1 VYGELYLSEIKNR
14 LDKIIATEMDK
25 IAQIAQK
32 AARSIA
38 NGGAVHI
45 LDNGHLLGAEM
56 TARAGGLGLSHMVTV
71 DDVKNPVFVRKG
83 DILFVVSVSGR
94 SRRIVEAALVA
105 KKRGVYTVAL
115 TARAQ
120 NGVAEP
126 EDKKLGLLPDVT
138 DIVLDI
144 HGVAGDAIIDYPEL
158 GKRAIP
164 ASGILS
170 VAVMWAFKAELISE
184 LWKLGIE
191 PTIYTSVN
199 IPGGEEAFRKEL
211 ERYAQR
217 GY

>member
-1 VYGELYLSEIKNR
+1 MYGELYLTEIKNR
-14 LDKIIATEMDK
+14 LDTIIAAEMDK

-32 AARSIA
+32 AAAAIA
-38 NGGAVHI
+38 SGGAVHI

-56 TARAGGLGLSHMVTV
+56 TARAGGLGLSHMVTA
-71 DDVKNPVFVRKG
+71 DDVKNPVLVRKG
-83 DILFVVSVSGR
+83 DVLFIVSVSGR
-94 SRRIVEAALVA
+94 SKRIVEAAVTA
-105 KKRGVYTVAL
+105 RKRGVYTVAL
-115 TARAQ
+115 TAKAQ
-120 NGVAEP
+120 NGIAEP
-126 EDKKLGLLPDVT
+126 EDKELGLLPEVT
-138 DIVLDI
+138 DMVLDI
-144 HGVAGDAIIDYPEL
+144 HGVAGDAIVQFPEL

-184 LWKLGIE
+184 LCKLGIE

-211 ERYAQR
+211 ERYAQC

>member
-1 VYGELYLSEIKNR
+1 M
-14 LDKIIATEMDK
+14 DKIIATEMDK

-32 AARSIA
+32 ARSI
-38 NGGAVHI
+38 NGGSPAGQRTFSARN
-45 LDNGHLLGAEM
+45 DCQGRRLGAVTM
-56 TARAGGLGLSHMVTV
+56 TV